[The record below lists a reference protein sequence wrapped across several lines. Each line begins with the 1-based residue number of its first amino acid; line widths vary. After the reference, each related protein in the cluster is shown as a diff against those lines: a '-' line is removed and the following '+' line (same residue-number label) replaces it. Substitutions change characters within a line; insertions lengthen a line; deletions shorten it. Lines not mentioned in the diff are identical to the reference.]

1 MQGQADAVIGYAILR
16 VVVGADLFRAVAGFD
31 LAATLGGD
39 GGLLFLLLHF
49 VETGAEN
56 THGLGAILDL
66 RFFVL
71 LRDDQAAGN
80 VRDTHCR
87 VRGVHGLAAG
97 AGRAKGIDAQVFGFD
112 FDVDVVGFRQD
123 RDGGRGRVNTALL
136 FGGGNALDAVHAA
149 FVLQLGIN
157 FVALNGGD
165 DFFHSALRRR
175 RAFEDFDFPALRFG
189 VAGIHA
195 EEIAGKKS
203 GFVAAGARANF
214 DDNALF
220 VVGIFREQQE
230 LELAL
235 DGFLARGELLFF
247 VVGELLHLL
256 VVSFEVQLVRA
267 GEVFV
272 DLLVLAMLGDDFLK
286 LGVLL
291 GDFLEARRIGDKLLR
306 GE

>member
-1 MQGQADAVIGYAILR
+1 MRDEGVDHGGEFSVHHLGQLMQGQADAVIGYAILR

-56 THGLGAILDL
+56 AHGLGAILDL

-80 VRDTHCR
+80 VRDTHR
-87 VRGVHGLAAG
+87 GVRGVHGLAAG
-97 AGRAKGIDAQVFGFD
+97 AGRAKGIDAQVFGVD

-123 RDGGRGRVNTALL
+123 RYGGRGGVNTALL

-165 DFFHSALRRR
+165 DFFHSAKRRG
-175 RAFEDFDFPALRFG
+175 RAFQDFDFPAQRFR
-189 VAGIHA
+189 VARIHT
-195 EEIAGKKS
+195 EEIAGED
-203 GFVAAGARANF
+203 GRLVAAGAGANF
-214 DDNALF
+214 DDDAPF
-220 VVGIFREQQE
+220 VIGIFREKQE

-235 DGFLARGELLFF
+235 DSFLACREL
-247 VVGELLHLL
+247 
-256 VVSFEVQLVRA
+256 
-267 GEVFV
+267 
-272 DLLVLAMLGDDFLK
+272 
-286 LGVLL
+286 
-291 GDFLEARRIGDKLLR
+291 
-306 GE
+306 